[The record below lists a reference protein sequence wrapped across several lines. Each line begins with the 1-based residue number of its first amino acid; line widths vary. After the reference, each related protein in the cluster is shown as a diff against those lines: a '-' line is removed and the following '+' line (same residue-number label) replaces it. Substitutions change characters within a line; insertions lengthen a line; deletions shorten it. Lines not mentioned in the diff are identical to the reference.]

1 MYQVFHKEI
10 NVAEHSAIVDHEWFI
25 PEPERIL
32 QLEKVKMK
40 TFIIV
45 GQPKIF

>member
-25 PEPERIL
+25 PEPGPIL
-32 QLEKVKMK
+32 LEKVKMK